1 LCREPV
7 PGGTWSVSSH
17 KCGKWWW
24 WSSSDHREVYR
35 LSLYMGP
42 PPIIPERVFE
52 QRTSSMLMRR
62 AILSIPLIL

>member
-42 PPIIPERVFE
+42 PIIPERVFE